1 MTNTHAQLAL
11 YHFTQNHPE
20 NTTIRVS
27 TKNDRGRWVTSE
39 LDPRAP
45 AGTIYRFQAYKG
57 RNILGHDLYEA
68 PGVEAA
74 PVDEATYIEPEPLA
88 PAAEPLQLIERPA
101 PVSGDPWLDL
111 FRERM
116 TADAVRIQELHAVV
130 LSLVASVSAHHQG
143 ATAPLVKLVDQ
154 LARNVGRIHAERS
167 ALLDTQARNIEGRE
181 AYVEVA
187 EETAESK
194 LIDAEEKAKENATE
208 SAIIQGVISHL
219 APTILEQLKP

>member
-116 TADAVRIQELHAVV
+116 TADAVRIQELHAVG
-130 LSLVASVSAHHQG
+130 LVACRLGQRASSGRHRAAGKTSRSTG
-143 ATAPLVKLVDQ
+143 AQRRANSRRALGVTRHPGAQYRRPRSIRRSCR
-154 LARNVGRIHAERS
+154 RNRG
-167 ALLDTQARNIEGRE
+167 
-181 AYVEVA
+181 
-187 EETAESK
+187 K
-194 LIDAEEKAKENATE
+194 
-208 SAIIQGVISHL
+208 
-219 APTILEQLKP
+219 